1 MSKIIFGAFIGFS
14 LALAP
19 AALLAKNDP
28 PELSLDGLKLVEKD
42 RRGEI
47 YADPGVDWSVYDQ
60 IQLDTATVAFRK
72 NWQRDQNRPPQS
84 FKVKTEDMERIKA
97 DMSELF
103 DQVFTEELTGKGDY
117 TLATG
122 NGENVM
128 RIKPQIV
135 DLDVYAPDTRN
146 AGMTRSYTETAG
158 RMTLKLEI
166 YDSVTGDLIATT
178 SDRQEAPRRGYMQWT
193 TSVSNRAEARRM
205 LERWA
210 RDLHKRLDE
219 ASTSSD

>member
-1 MSKIIFGAFIGFS
+1 MSNSVVGAIIGFS
-14 LALAP
+14 LAVVP
-19 AALLAKNDP
+19 AALLAKNDS
-28 PELSLDGLKLVEKD
+28 PEISPDGLELVEKD

-84 FKVKTEDMERIKA
+84 FKVNTKDMERIKA

-122 NGENVM
+122 SGENVM

-146 AGMTRSYTETAG
+146 AGMTHSYTDSAG
-158 RMTLKLEI
+158 KMTLKLEI
-166 YDSVTGDLIATT
+166 YDSVTGDLIATA
-178 SDRQEAPRRGYMQWT
+178 SDRREAPRRGYVQWT

-205 LERWA
+205 LQRWA
-210 RDLHKRLDE
+210 KDIHKRLDE
-219 ASTSSD
+219 ARTSSN